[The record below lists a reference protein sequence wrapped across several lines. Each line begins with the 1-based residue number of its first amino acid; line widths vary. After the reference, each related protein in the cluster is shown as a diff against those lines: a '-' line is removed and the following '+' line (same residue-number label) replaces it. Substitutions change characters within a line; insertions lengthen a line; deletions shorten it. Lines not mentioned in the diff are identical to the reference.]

1 MDEHAS
7 VELSVASRGFDR
19 QASGRVSFYG
29 DGYNAKCASCGLSH
43 GLASHRRCED
53 CRSGRD
59 ARHWRLR
66 RLSPGG
72 LLIAAVRSAVRRRT
86 KSSDGPYE
94 VECLPPELRR
104 HQPRA
109 IGLRATCGERWTW
122 SCMARCN
129 ATCVPPW
136 LPAALHF
143 AQACSSALR
152 SDRSFLI
159 SKCRY
164 EENPNDPPNCPPTS
178 VLLVLKLKFYTKIF
192 ALYSRR

>member
-1 MDEHAS
+1 M
-7 VELSVASRGFDR
+7 
-19 QASGRVSFYG
+19 
-29 DGYNAKCASCGLSH
+29 
-43 GLASHRRCED
+43 
-53 CRSGRD
+53 
-59 ARHWRLR
+59 
-66 RLSPGG
+66 
-72 LLIAAVRSAVRRRT
+72 
-86 KSSDGPYE
+86 KSSASLLNFGATSQGQLVFEPHVAKGGPGAAW
-94 VECLPPELRR
+94 P
-104 HQPRA
+104 
-109 IGLRATCGERWTW
+109 
-122 SCMARCN
+122 RCN

-143 AQACSSALR
+143 AQACSSPLR

>member
-1 MDEHAS
+1 VTHLPAGQVRGCRRTVESAS
-7 VELSVASRGFDR
+7 STDPGRTIRKLS
-19 QASGRVSFYG
+19 
-29 DGYNAKCASCGLSH
+29 LS
-43 GLASHRRCED
+43 
-53 CRSGRD
+53 
-59 ARHWRLR
+59 
-66 RLSPGG
+66 RLSFTTRWTGDYP
-72 LLIAAVRSAVRRRT
+72 T
-86 KSSDGPYE
+86 SSPS
-94 VECLPPELRR
+94 VRR

-109 IGLRATCGERWTW
+109 LGLRATCGERWTLELHGPLQRNLYT
-122 SCMARCN
+122 AV
-129 ATCVPPW
+129 A
-136 LPAALHF
+136 PAALHF

>member
-1 MDEHAS
+1 MRASSFQWHRAVLTGRRPEGSLFMAMDTMPSALH
-7 VELSVASRGFDR
+7 VAFRT
-19 QASGRVSFYG
+19 ALLLTG
-29 DGYNAKCASCGLSH
+29 DVRTAEAAVMH
-43 GLASHRRCED
+43 GIGVCED
-53 CRSGRD
+53 
-59 ARHWRLR
+59 
-66 RLSPGG
+66 LSPGG